1 MKHFYRS
8 FFPVIVA
15 VLHAAGIAFAQPAN
29 YYSTAEGKTGYALK
43 TALHNIIKNHN
54 VQSYGALWTHFQ
66 STDKKPNGKVWDMYS
81 DVPGGTPAYEYSFGG
96 SDQCGSYA
104 KEGDCY
110 NREHSFP
117 KSWFNLASP
126 MYSDL
131 FHLYPTD
138 GFVNQNRGN
147 YPFGE
152 VANPEW
158 VSTNGSKRG
167 PCSYPGYSGMVF
179 EPIDEY
185 KGDFA
190 RTYFYMAT
198 RYQDVIAS
206 WENYSSEG
214 DAVLDGSSD
223 KVFEDWALNL
233 LYSWHVQDPVSQKE
247 IDRNNAVYAIQGNRN
262 PYIDHPEWVGA
273 VWGIT
278 QPTRVYWAE
287 AAAVAYEGNGSAVTY
302 TVDVLLNN
310 DLANTCSVDI
320 QTAGT
325 ATLGVDYTLS
335 ATQLSFTGSQTM
347 QTLTIT
353 LLDDAISE
361 ADETIVLTLTN
372 PTNGVNLSQPSTFTL
387 TLKDV
392 AARPALQ
399 FAKTT
404 DSFKEGFD
412 YPLLLSLS
420 EPLTG
425 PQTITLT
432 LGGTATYGDDYET
445 LPAAAGNTLSL
456 TLPAGVQ
463 TYSLTVRLKKDALP
477 DDGET
482 VSFQLGTLP
491 EGLQAGAQTASTLT
505 ILENSEYITGTT
517 TATGNTVR
525 FYPNPAHHALH
536 VEGLPG
542 GTTLQ
547 LLDARG
553 HVLETWHH
561 HPGSPHPVQHPKG
574 LYFVRYMLINQWY
587 TQKIIIE

>member
-1 MKHFYRS
+1 MKHLYRS
-8 FFPVIVA
+8 LFLVIA
-15 VLHAAGIAFAQPAN
+15 ACLWAGIVSVAQPAN
-29 YYSTAEGKTGYALK
+29 YYSTAEGKTGYDLK

-54 VQSYGALWTHFQ
+54 VQSYGSLWTHFQ

-96 SDQCGSYA
+96 SNQCGGSYSN
-104 KEGDCY
+104 EGDCY

-138 GFVNQNRGN
+138 GYVNGMRWNH
-147 YPFGE
+147 PFGE
-152 VANPEW
+152 VANPEK
-158 VSTNGSKRG
+158 VSTNGSKLG
-167 PCSYPGYSGMVF
+167 PCSYPGYSGTVF

-206 WENYSSEG
+206 WEHYSSEG

-223 KVFEDWALNL
+223 KVFEDWVLNL

-262 PYIDHPEWVGA
+262 PYIDHPEWVSA
-273 VWGIT
+273 VWGLT

-287 AAAVAYEGNGSAVTY
+287 AAAIAYEGSGTPATY

-310 DLANTCSVDI
+310 DLANSCSVDI

-325 ATLGVDYTLS
+325 ATLGIDYTLS
-335 ATQLSFTGSQTM
+335 TTQLTFSGNQTS

-353 LLDDAISE
+353 LLDDAITE
-361 ADETIVLTLTN
+361 VDETIVLTLTN
-372 PTNGVNLSQPSTFTL
+372 PTNGLNLSQPATFTL

-392 AARPALQ
+392 TARPALQ
-399 FAKTT
+399 FAKTA

-420 EPLTG
+420 APLTE
-425 PQTITLT
+425 PRSVTLSIE
-432 LGGTATYGDDYET
+432 GSAVYGEDYET
-445 LPAAAGNTLSL
+445 LPAADGNSLTL

-463 TYSLTVRLKKDALP
+463 TYSLTVRLKKDNLP

-482 VSFQLGTLP
+482 VTFRLAQLP
-491 EGLQAGAQTASTLT
+491 AALQAGTQTASTLT
-505 ILENSEYITGTT
+505 IIENSEYITGTT
-517 TATGNTVR
+517 TGAAGVR
-525 FYPNPAHHALH
+525 FYPNPAGRYLY
-536 VEGLPG
+536 VEGLPEG
-542 GTTLQ
+542 ADLQ
-547 LLDARG
+547 LIDARG
-553 HVLETWHH
+553 QIVESWQHH
-561 HPGSPHPVQHPKG
+561 GSRPHALNRAKG
-574 LYFVRYMLINQWY
+574 LYFIRYMHESRFY
-587 TQKIIIE
+587 TQKIFVE